1 MLMLCESDNNGMRS
15 VSLGPL
21 LSLITKVEPQM
32 TQRQA
37 EKTLVSITQEK
48 ESLLGLWTWG
58 FPSTALSPGTG
69 VTFMHGA
76 ANLDMGTA
84 HLSGTWHSLHSL
96 KLFSGALAATTNSLD
111 APSPTIHLSTIHPCT
126 YSFTH
131 PLSITCLL
139 FIHSPSISQSSIYRS
154 PSICLFIHQPNYHS
168 CSLYFLPIH
177 SLIHPLISLSIY
189 LSIYHSTIS
198 YYPLI

>member
-1 MLMLCESDNNGMRS
+1 MLCESDNRMRS

-32 TQRQA
+32 TQRQ
-37 EKTLVSITQEK
+37 K
-48 ESLLGLWTWG
+48 EPWSASLKKRSHCLASGPG
-58 FPSTALSPGTG
+58 ACPPQLSPGTG

-76 ANLDMGTA
+76 TNLDMGTT

-96 KLFSGALAATTNSLD
+96 KLFSGTLAATSNSLE
-111 APSPTIHLSTIHPCT
+111 APSPTIHPCT

-139 FIHSPSISQSSIYRS
+139 SIHSPSISQSSIYPC
-154 PSICLFIHQPNYHS
+154 PSICLFIYP
-168 CSLYFLPIH
+168 
-177 SLIHPLISLSIY
+177 
-189 LSIYHSTIS
+189 ST
-198 YYPLI
+198 